1 MVLRRPNLSQV
12 GGHCSLC
19 GTNREQAQEEGGQAG
34 KQGRYSH
41 RTQDIEQGLG
51 WEGWSL
57 GVSASCPE
65 LPGVIVGSGKS
76 TSWAQEPLVLKRL
89 LKLVAVSLQPAMFA
103 APRLWKVLCRW

>member
-1 MVLRRPNLSQV
+1 MSQV

-65 LPGVIVGSGKS
+65 LSGVIVGSGDS